1 MFAKPT
7 SRKSSG
13 RKNHDRGV
21 AGDETLDLTTTPAL
35 RRALQNASLPEIA
48 EKADCRTADI
58 IPFVKGKQSNLPM
71 GLRTRVRQALV
82 AFNEERHQER
92 IEREN
97 APAPQATVQPI
108 SADQAAGIL
117 DDDPD
122 WLKRALR
129 ANAAGVRP

>member
-1 MFAKPT
+1 MFSKPT
-7 SRKSSG
+7 SRKASG

-21 AGDETLDLTTTPAL
+21 AEDGTLDLTTTPAM
-35 RRALQNASLPEIA
+35 RRALQNANLPIIA

-82 AFNEERHQER
+82 AFNEERQQAR

-97 APAPQATVQPI
+97 AAVMQAAPQPI
-108 SADQAAGIL
+108 SPDQAMGIQ

-122 WLKRALR
+122 WLKNAIR
-129 ANAAGVRP
+129 ANAARP